1 MLAKQILYDYTELN
15 ISRLGMLK
23 QVKITR
29 KFHNHRSQIDFP
41 STLAILLVFFITIA
55 SKDGHYC
62 GGCTC
67 WRNTP
72 YMSLLHK
79 INEIGVIIS
88 YALISL
94 KTCIPNGTA
103 NLLFWHTH
111 LIPYS
116 M

>member
-1 MLAKQILYDYTELN
+1 
-15 ISRLGMLK
+15 MLK

-29 KFHNHRSQIDFP
+29 KFHNHMSQINLP
-41 STLAILLVFFITIA
+41 STLAILIVYFITKANI
-55 SKDGHYC
+55 DGHYC
-62 GGCTC
+62 GGVFAGETAYI
-67 WRNTP
+67 P
-72 YMSLLHK
+72 DLHK
-79 INEIGVIIS
+79 KKNEIGVIIS

-94 KTCIPNGTA
+94 KTFKRNGTA